1 MLMDNLPAIFN
12 GDPEGE
18 PAQYVLANIRKVTD
32 VARSLLVPNVL
43 RPICLYIVETSTAF
57 LQITPA
63 DFSSQAQRIAQL
75 WDPFL
80 VQNDWVLQWF
90 LVMVFGDIINP
101 NFGFTRFPPT
111 VYPPNPDKVQRLT
124 VLKTSF
130 VNFHRSR
137 LIVLLD
143 AYYVFLVDHNT
154 QDSVPN
160 HFVPKNVA
168 PKALLTGFRN
178 EWRNLN
184 LHATVAPFHIGIGDY
199 PSYNGVSFN
208 SKLVRYE
215 LWEYMHHST

>member
-43 RPICLYIVETSTAF
+43 RPICL
-57 LQITPA
+57 
-63 DFSSQAQRIAQL
+63 QAQRIAQL

-130 VNFHRSR
+130 
-137 LIVLLD
+137 
-143 AYYVFLVDHNT
+143 
-154 QDSVPN
+154 Q
-160 HFVPKNVA
+160 
-168 PKALLTGFRN
+168 
-178 EWRNLN
+178 
-184 LHATVAPFHIGIGDY
+184 
-199 PSYNGVSFN
+199 YND
-208 SKLVRYE
+208 
-215 LWEYMHHST
+215 